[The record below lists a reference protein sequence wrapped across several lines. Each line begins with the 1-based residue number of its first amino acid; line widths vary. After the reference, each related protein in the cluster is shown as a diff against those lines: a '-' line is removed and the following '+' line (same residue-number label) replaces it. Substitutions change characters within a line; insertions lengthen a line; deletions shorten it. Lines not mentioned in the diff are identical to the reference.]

1 VANLTGVTF
10 IGPEYGKRLELL
22 REVAPKLARVA
33 LLYNDKNPASVLAMK
48 GCLHS
53 GAPPDRA
60 ATGLPRASPY
70 PLQFLISFGCCSEAF
85 PLDILYLN
93 GYSA

>member
-33 LLYNDKNPASVLAMK
+33 LLYNDKNPASVLA
-48 GCLHS
+48 
-53 GAPPDRA
+53 
-60 ATGLPRASPY
+60 
-70 PLQFLISFGCCSEAF
+70 
-85 PLDILYLN
+85 
-93 GYSA
+93 